1 MRLSGRIAAA
11 IEIIDDMA
19 VRHRPVSLALRDWG
33 QANRFAG
40 AKDRAAIGN
49 LVYDVVRKRSTHAHA
64 MQSDSGRALVLSVM
78 VRDWGESVEQLN
90 VAFGEDKFAP
100 DAVSTSEQKLL
111 NKKKPLA
118 GASDH
123 VKANLPEWLVPGFKQ
138 SFGKN
143 WVVQAGALSNRPPLD
158 MRVNTLKSDT
168 EKVLKSLERFSPVP
182 TNIATN
188 GLRIAPSVRDER
200 TPNVQVDEAFLK
212 GGMEIQDEG
221 SQIVSALCA
230 VVPGSQ
236 VLDYCAGAGGKTLA
250 LAALMHNKGQLFAHD
265 TDRNR
270 LAPIFDRL
278 KRAGIRN
285 VQVRGP
291 QPGSM
296 DNLVAKMDKVVV
308 DAPCTGTGTWRR
320 HPGAKWRL
328 SEAQLQKRMD
338 EQAKILDK
346 AQEFVV
352 PGGEL
357 VYITCSLLPEENRQ
371 QIEAFI
377 KRSGC
382 FSPIDIE
389 ARWTEIYPKSEQK
402 PLFDGLGATLSP
414 LTTGTDGFYISLLQK
429 KDKITP

>member
-11 IEIIDDMA
+11 MEIIDNMA

-40 AKDRAAIGN
+40 SKDRAAIGN
-49 LVYDVVRKRSTHAHA
+49 LVYDVVRRRASHAHA

-78 VRDWGESVEQLN
+78 VRDWGQSVEQLN
-90 VAFGEDKFAP
+90 AAFAEDKFAP
-100 DAVSTSEQKLL
+100 DTISASEQKLL

-123 VKANLPEWLVPGFKQ
+123 IKANLPEWLVPAFKK

-143 WVVQAGALSNRPPLD
+143 WVEQSEALSLRPPLD

-168 EKVLKSLERFSPVP
+168 KKVQKSLERFSPALTV
-182 TNIATN
+182 IAAS

-200 TPNVQVDEAFLK
+200 TPNVQVNEAFLK

-230 VVPGSQ
+230 PMPGAQ

-250 LAALMHNKGQLFAHD
+250 LAALMQNKGQLFAHD

-278 KRAGIRN
+278 KRAGVRN

-328 SEAQLQKRMD
+328 SETQLQKRVG
-338 EQAKILDK
+338 EQAEILDK
-346 AQEFVV
+346 AGEFVV

-357 VYITCSLLPEENRQ
+357 VYITCSLLPEENHQ
-371 QIEAFI
+371 QVEAFI
-377 KRSGC
+377 KRSRI
-382 FSPIDIE
+382 FFPIDIE
-389 ARWTEIYPKSEQK
+389 ARWNEVFPKAKQK

-414 LTTGTDGFYISLLQK
+414 LTTGTDGFYISLLKK
-429 KDKITP
+429 KDKSTP

>member
-11 IEIIDDMA
+11 IEVIDDMA
-19 VRHRPVSLALRDWG
+19 TRHRPVSLALRDWG

-40 AKDRAAIGN
+40 SKDRAAIGN
-49 LVYDVVRKRSTHAHA
+49 LVYDVVRKRSSHAYA
-64 MQSDSGRALVLSVM
+64 MQSDSGRALVLSAM
-78 VRDWGESVEQLN
+78 VRDWGQSVEQLN
-90 VAFGEDKFAP
+90 AAFDEDKFAP
-100 DAVSTSEQKLL
+100 DAISSSEQKLL

-118 GASDH
+118 GASNH
-123 VKANLPEWLVPGFKQ
+123 IKANLPEWLVPAFKK

-143 WVVQAGALSNRPPLD
+143 WVEQSEALSLRPPLD

-168 EKVLKSLERFSPVP
+168 KKVQKSLERFSPALTV
-182 TNIATN
+182 IAAN
-188 GLRIAPSVRDER
+188 GLRIAPGVRDER

-230 VVPGSQ
+230 PMPGSQ

-250 LAALMHNKGQLFAHD
+250 LAALMQNKGQLFAHD

-296 DNLVAKMDKVVV
+296 DNLVAKMDKVIV

-328 SEAQLQKRMD
+328 SETQLQKRVA
-338 EQAKILDK
+338 EQAEILDK
-346 AQEFVV
+346 AGEFVV

-357 VYITCSLLPEENRQ
+357 VYITCSLLPEENHQ
-371 QIEAFI
+371 QVEAFI
-377 KRSGC
+377 KRSGI

-389 ARWTEIYPKSEQK
+389 ARWTEIFPKSEQM

-414 LTTGTDGFYISLLQK
+414 LTTGTDGFYISLLKK
-429 KDKITP
+429 KDKSTP